1 LVGAPNRHRSGK
13 LYDVLNEPIGKLRPV
28 GNVKRHA
35 RPAAM
40 VA

>member
-13 LYDVLNEPIGKLRPV
+13 LYDVLNEPIGKLPV

-35 RPAAM
+35 RPAAK